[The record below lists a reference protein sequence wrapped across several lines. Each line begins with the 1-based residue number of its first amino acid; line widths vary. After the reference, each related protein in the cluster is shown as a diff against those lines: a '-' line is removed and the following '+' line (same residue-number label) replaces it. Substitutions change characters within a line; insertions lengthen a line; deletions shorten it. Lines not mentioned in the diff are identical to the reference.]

1 MEKQILI
8 DGMTCN
14 HCKARVEKALL
25 ALEGIGKAE
34 VFLDQKKAVVE
45 MTVELE
51 NAILIEAIDDAG
63 YDVVEIK

>member
-1 MEKQILI
+1 MEKQLFI

-25 ALEGIGKAE
+25 ALDGVQQAE
-34 VFLDQKKAVVE
+34 VFLDQKKAVIQLTAE
-45 MTVELE
+45 ID
-51 NAILIEAIDDAG
+51 NAILVEAVDDAG

>member
-1 MEKQILI
+1 MEKQLYI

-25 ALEGIGKAE
+25 ALEGIETAE
-34 VFLDQKKAVVE
+34 VILDQKKAVIQSTTE
-45 MTVELE
+45 ID

-63 YDVVEIK
+63 YDVIEIK